1 MCSVQ
6 AETCGWAE
14 SPLHIQQNH
23 YQQIPLQAAPLHP
36 KCSKFFFGGG
46 GMVHREHVLK
56 ETVLQ
61 YFLSTFRRCWIDLGQ
76 ERNQCLLLYVWKFGR
91 VCVTTFPF
99 DRVIRV
105 TGILQIAF
113 NSSQRTFVK
122 TSRRGA
128 NATVHTVLN
137 FSWKQ
142 CYFGTG
148 S

>member
-1 MCSVQ
+1 
-6 AETCGWAE
+6 
-14 SPLHIQQNH
+14 
-23 YQQIPLQAAPLHP
+23 
-36 KCSKFFFGGG
+36 
-46 GMVHREHVLK
+46 
-56 ETVLQ
+56 
-61 YFLSTFRRCWIDLGQ
+61 
-76 ERNQCLLLYVWKFGR
+76 
-91 VCVTTFPF
+91 VTTFPF